1 MKRILLS
8 LLALAAALGATA
20 ATAGKQTLLYA
31 VKDADSL
38 FLDHY
43 VADVEGQR
51 PCMIF
56 VFGGGFAGGE
66 RDNKQYIPYFEFMND
81 HGYDVVSIDYR
92 LGLKDVSGA
101 GDMSVREMVTLFN
114 KSVRMAVE
122 DLFSA
127 TLFVLG
133 KARRVGHRP
142 AHDRHVRL
150 LGRCHHR
157 PAGRKRPL

>member
-56 VFGGGFAGGE
+56 VFGGGFAVHE
-66 RDNKQYIPYFEFMND
+66 RVLLEDAGI
-81 HGYDVVSIDYR
+81 HGS
-92 LGLKDVSGA
+92 
-101 GDMSVREMVTLFN
+101 
-114 KSVRMAVE
+114 
-122 DLFSA
+122 
-127 TLFVLG
+127 
-133 KARRVGHRP
+133 
-142 AHDRHVRL
+142 
-150 LGRCHHR
+150 
-157 PAGRKRPL
+157 